1 MRLALATLIL
11 VPVGLAAQQPTTL
24 TLQEAISI
32 AQRQSPNAQVA
43 RSTRDAMRA
52 RDHAFNARLLP
63 QVFLSGSA
71 ADLNRGIIAV
81 VQPDGSTLFVSQAQ
95 NQSSL
100 GVLIA
105 QKIPLTGGT
114 LSISSALARIDRF
127 SDQGDQPTPAAGSA
141 YSKSWNSTPVTIG
154 LQQDLFR
161 PRTLAPDKG
170 GQVVCNSLVERL

>member
-11 VPVGLAAQQPTTL
+11 VSVGLAAQQPTTL

-63 QVFLSGSA
+63 QVSLSGA
-71 ADLNRGIIAV
+71 AANYNRGIISV
-81 VQPDGSTLFVSQAQ
+81 LQPGGSTSFALQAQ
-95 NQSSL
+95 NESSL
-100 GVLIA
+100 GLSIA

-114 LSISSALARIDRF
+114 LSIKSALTRIDQFGDQGNKVACLPGQEPSLYCKSWSSA
-127 SDQGDQPTPAAGSA
+127 
-141 YSKSWNSTPVTIG
+141 
-154 LQQDLFR
+154 
-161 PRTLAPDKG
+161 
-170 GQVVCNSLVERL
+170 